1 MRSPFPGMDPYL
13 EGELW
18 TTVHSQLAAE
28 IARQLAPKIAPRY
41 VARTE
46 KRFVVTAP
54 DDLEE
59 AEISIYTDVGVRT
72 VKAGHKAKGAAAR
85 AVVEAPLLMPT
96 LMEEK
101 APHYWVEIL
110 DAKRRT
116 LVTAIELLSPF
127 NKRGQGRLEYLR
139 KRESLLA
146 SPAHLM
152 EIDLLRKGKRLP
164 MRRELPDAEY
174 FVFLSRAGQRPMT
187 GVWPVRLQDPL
198 PEVPVPLTNGDPDC
212 LLDLQKALENV
223 YDVLRYDLDID
234 YRRPPDVPFT
244 KSQAARAAAF
254 LRRAKN

>member
-1 MRSPFPGMDPYL
+1 MPSPFPGMDPYL

-18 TTVHSQLAAE
+18 TAVHSQLAAE

-46 KRFVVTAP
+46 KRFVITAP
-54 DDLEE
+54 DDLDE

-72 VKAGHKAKGAAAR
+72 VKARQKAKGTAAR
-85 AVVEAPLLMPT
+85 AAVEAPLVVAT

-101 APHYWVEIL
+101 APHYCVEIR

-127 NKRGQGRLEYLR
+127 DQRGRGRTDYLR
-139 KRESLLA
+139 KRDALLG
-146 SPAHLM
+146 SPAHLI
-152 EIDLLRKGKRLP
+152 EIDFLRKGERLP
-164 MRRELPDAEY
+164 MRRKLPEAEY
-174 FVFLSRAGQRPMT
+174 FVFLSRAGQGPIT

-198 PEVPVPLTNGDPDC
+198 PEVPVPLTNGDPDS

-223 YDVLRYDLDID
+223 YDFLRYDLDID

-244 KSQAARAAAF
+244 KSQAARAAAY
-254 LRRAKN
+254 LRRAKT

>member
-1 MRSPFPGMDPYL
+1 MPSPFPGMDPYL

-46 KRFVVTAP
+46 KRFVISAP
-54 DDLEE
+54 DDLQE
-59 AEISIYTDVGVRT
+59 AEISIYTDVAVRT
-72 VKAGHKAKGAAAR
+72 AKAGQSPKRAAAR
-85 AVVEAPLLMPT
+85 AVVEAPLLVPT

-101 APHYWVEIL
+101 APHYWVEIR

-127 NKRGQGRLEYLR
+127 NKRGQGRSEYLR
-139 KRESLLA
+139 KRDALLI
-146 SPAHLM
+146 SPAHLI
-152 EIDLLRKGKRLP
+152 EIDFLRKGRRLP
-164 MRRELPDAEY
+164 MGRKLPEAEY
-174 FVFLSRAGQRPMT
+174 FVFLSRAGQRPIT

-198 PEVPVPLTNGDPDC
+198 PEIPIPLRNGDADA

-223 YDVLRYDLDID
+223 YDFLRYDLDID

-244 KSQAARAAAF
+244 KSEAARAVSY
-254 LRRAKN
+254 LRRAKT